1 MLASALSTSARSTF
15 ETMSN
20 EGIGASALPF
30 CCRADDNTEGGLG
43 THYLHLPA
51 GLAARRQSEA
61 LARDALDAH
70 RVEVR
75 LGGSTGRIQAQ
86 VALLKELHL
95 PELGASFI
103 ELPARR
109 REPRLEVCRRCGE
122 IVAPLDR
129 RLGEG
134 RIGVMVDVGYAGRFR
149 LHRDRGVEVKSH
161 MVEVADHGLDLGN
174 LPALLLDL

>member
-20 EGIGASALPF
+20 DGIEASALAF
-30 CCRADDNTEGGLG
+30 CCRADHNIEGGLG

-51 GLAARRQSEA
+51 GLAGHRQSEA
-61 LARDALDAH
+61 LARDALDA
-70 RVEVR
+70 RQVEIR

-86 VALLKELHL
+86 VALLEELHL
-95 PELGASFI
+95 PELGASLI

-109 REPRLEVCRRCGE
+109 RQPRLAACRRCGE

-134 RIGVMVDVGYAGRFR
+134 RIGVMVDVGYAGPF
-149 LHRDRGVEVKSH
+149 
-161 MVEVADHGLDLGN
+161 
-174 LPALLLDL
+174 LLDRDLAVGAPSLLVECAA